1 MKSNHETVVVTMDA
15 LRTKLGAHLVIAP
28 RFIALHR
35 CVFYKL
41 KARPSPSQK
50 IPTHF
55 IVILASLRPN
65 PQYLSYA
72 YLHRS

>member
-1 MKSNHETVVVTMDA
+1 MKLTVTVDA
-15 LRTKLGAHLVIAP
+15 LRTKLGVHLVITP

-35 CVFYKL
+35 CCVFYKL

-55 IVILASLRPN
+55 IVILASFQPSL
-65 PQYLSYA
+65 QYLSYA
-72 YLHRS
+72 DLHRS